1 MPHPQLDP
9 ANHKSV
15 TELQAERASKAKQSS
30 ASQPTAKDLELD
42 FDDAADEDEA
52 EEEEN
57 EDVGAGDTDSGIEDS
72 DEEDDSHAAQVA
84 RAAARRQQLNGKPK
98 GGQDPEEKSASI
110 TDLRIK
116 LQKRIAE
123 LQAQRKQP
131 PSNGTPGGV
140 NDAAGDGAGDISVE
154 TEGDTSTM
162 SAKSDLLLE
171 RRRQRGEM
179 RDRRRRDRKEARRRE
194 KEEAASAAK
203 GKGKKAVSGAA
214 ALAQGSRNSKTAAG
228 GPASPGLIVPDGSS
242 RGKANEPATSSS
254 TSPFGVSA
262 EAPSFTFNNI
272 SFAGPGEEEEE
283 LARKKKKSKHALPRD
298 PKSALQV
305 LEARKAKE
313 EKRKAKAINDGGASS
328 GAESDVGRKVEEDGV
343 LRSQDATKWSK
354 MLEATSGIKIRDDER
369 MLKKAIKKKDKMKEK
384 SKADWYVFFLINC
397 CEMAF

>member
-1 MPHPQLDP
+1 MRFALLASLQLDP

-15 TELQAERASKAKQSS
+15 TELRAERATKAKE
-30 ASQPTAKDLELD
+30 ASTVESNAHGMDLDVE
-42 FDDAADEDEA
+42 FDGDVADEDDEGNEQDEA
-52 EEEEN
+52 
-57 EDVGAGDTDSGIEDS
+57 GAGDTDSGIEDS
-72 DEEDDSHAAQVA
+72 DEEDDSHEAQIA
-84 RAAARRQQLNGKPK
+84 RAAARRQQLNGKQK
-98 GGQDPEEKSASI
+98 GDGESDKKGASI

-131 PSNGTPGGV
+131 PVNGSAGGV
-140 NDAAGDGAGDISVE
+140 NGKGGANDDDEGE
-154 TEGDTSTM
+154 AGDTSNM

-194 KEEAASAAK
+194 KDEAAQAAK
-203 GKGKKAVSGAA
+203 GKGKKAVGATA
-214 ALAQGSRNSKTAAG
+214 NGAQAGGKTAGAG
-228 GPASPGLIVPDGSS
+228 PSAPGLIVPDAS
-242 RGKANEPATSSS
+242 RSGKTSDAAASSS
-254 TSPFGVSA
+254 ALPFGVSA

-283 LARKKKKSKHALPRD
+283 AARKRKHSKHVLPRD
-298 PKSALQV
+298 PRSALQV
-305 LEARKAKE
+305 LEARKARE

-328 GAESDVGRKVEEDGV
+328 GAETEGVRKSDEDGV
-343 LRSQDATKWSK
+343 LRSDDATKWSK

-384 SKADWYVFFLINC
+384 SKADW
-397 CEMAF
+397 